1 VGVGPNP
8 PGHHHT
14 RESPMNYD
22 LRVREGLSWRGKLI
36 AFGAGML
43 LASML
48 SVALTLAG
56 VLT

>member
-1 VGVGPNP
+1 
-8 PGHHHT
+8 
-14 RESPMNYD
+14 MNYD